1 VLTVDRLKLVLAV
14 LALVGGIAA
23 YYYLGDKPD
32 YVRVLSILG
41 AGTVAVIIAMQTETG
56 RSAWEFAKGARTE
69 LRKVVWPTRKETI
82 QVTLLVVVMI
92 VIAAFLLWFID
103 WFLVLGIKTLT
114 GKGS

>member
-1 VLTVDRLKLVLAV
+1 MDRLKLVLAV
-14 LALVGGIAA
+14 LALAGGIAA

-41 AGTVAVIIAMQTETG
+41 AGTVAVAIAMQTETG
-56 RSAWEFAKGARTE
+56 RSAWEFAKGSRTE

-92 VIAAFLLWFID
+92 IIAAFLLWFID